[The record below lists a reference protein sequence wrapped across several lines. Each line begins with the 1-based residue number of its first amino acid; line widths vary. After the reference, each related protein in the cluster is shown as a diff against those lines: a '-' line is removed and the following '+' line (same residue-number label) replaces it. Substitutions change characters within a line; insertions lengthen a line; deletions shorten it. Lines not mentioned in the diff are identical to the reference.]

1 MGIFT
6 AILSGALL
14 YLAYLLHSNK
24 NEIRRLK
31 ETVHE
36 QDKLIVSLKQKLQ
49 QHEKLLQKF
58 SSADNKSTSQSEK
71 RFIQVIFT
79 PNSKKRYDYL
89 LGNNHDVRVGDFVE
103 VFVSDS
109 EMGKPKRSVAQVVYI
124 SEPGEVSEYAKS
136 KIKRKSD
143 YKKW

>member
-1 MGIFT
+1 MFI

-24 NEIRRLK
+24 NEIRQLK
-31 ETVHE
+31 ETVYE
-36 QDKLIVSLKQKLQ
+36 QNKLLVSLKQKLQ

-109 EMGKPKRSVAQVVYI
+109 EMGKPKWSVAQVVYI
-124 SEPGEVSEYAKS
+124 SEPGEVSKYAKS

>member
-1 MGIFT
+1 MGIFI

-24 NEIRRLK
+24 NEIRQLK
-31 ETVHE
+31 ETVYE
-36 QDKLIVSLKQKLQ
+36 QNKLLVSLKQKLQ

-89 LGNNHDVRVGDFVE
+89 LGDNHDVKIGDFVE
-103 VFVSDS
+103 VYFNNKISGRTECRIAKVI
-109 EMGKPKRSVAQVVYI
+109 YI
-124 SEPGEVSEYAKS
+124 SEPGEVSEYDKS